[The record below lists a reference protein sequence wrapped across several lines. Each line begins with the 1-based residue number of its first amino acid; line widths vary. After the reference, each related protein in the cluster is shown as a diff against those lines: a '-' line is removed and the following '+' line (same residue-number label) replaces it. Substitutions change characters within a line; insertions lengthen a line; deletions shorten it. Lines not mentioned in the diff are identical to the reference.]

1 MAYTKSAEV
10 VLRELKVDSSVGL
23 TSIKRQENS
32 RLFGKNIL
40 SKQKKKSLISKAF
53 SLLKE
58 PMMIILVISFIVA
71 FGTGLGKFLKTGE
84 MDFAESFGVLAAI
97 LLSVSITLIMEGS
110 SEKAFSEL
118 NKIYDKITVKVIRDG
133 GLQVINQSEVVV
145 GDIIYL
151 DSGDKIVAD
160 GRLIETNELSVNES
174 ALTGES
180 DSVSKN
186 ANIVLDNDVPL
197 AERINC
203 VYSGTFVSSGSGKM
217 IVTVVGD
224 KTEIGNIAGAL
235 KEKEQIKSPLEQKLA
250 KLGRIIS
257 IIGGVCAGL
266 VFIVSIVKQI
276 VMGTV
281 TFSSVQELFISCII
295 LLVAAVPEGLPTIV
309 AVSLAL
315 NMIKLAK
322 ENALIKKMIATETTG
337 AVSVICSDK
346 TGTLTMNKMSVVG
359 VCSSGLCF
367 VNCDDLSDVLLQNC
381 VCNNGAE
388 VVKKGKRIS
397 FTGSGTECALLEF
410 ALKNKNVKDITSY
423 RGKFALLSRVPF
435 DSDKKFMQ
443 TQISVDGAI
452 RGLIKG
458 APEKVL
464 PLCNLTEIQKNIIL
478 NEIQAHQKQA
488 KRVLALA
495 HDDGN
500 GYIFDA
506 YVVFMDKIRP
516 DVYLAVAQCKSAG
529 IKIKMLTGDNS
540 VTAYSIAKEL
550 GIAHLES
557 EVITASEIEN
567 IDDESLKKLLSK
579 VSVIARSTPSIK
591 SRVVGLLKEMGE
603 VVAVTGDGINDA
615 PAIRKADVGI
625 AMGKSG
631 SEISKEASDIVL
643 LDDSFSTIVKAIS
656 FGRNVYK
663 NLQRFILFQLSVN
676 LSALFF
682 ITVCAFL
689 GVQSPFNTLQ
699 LLWINVIMDGPPA
712 LTLGLEKSDLT
723 LMSAKPVQREKS
735 IVSKNMLLKI
745 IFNGIYVGGVILL
758 EYFTDFLGAGSENL
772 GSCVFTL
779 FIMFQLFNAFN
790 CRELGSESILKSLG
804 KNKIM
809 LFTFLFVF
817 ALQVLIVQFGYGL
830 FGVTPMQLSLWVK
843 IVCTALSV
851 VIVSEIFKFTYRI
864 FRHRKIFPK
873 KVNKKVIGA

>member
-281 TFSSVQELFISCII
+281 SFTSVQELFISCII

-381 VCNNGAE
+381 VCNNGAD

-464 PLCNLTEIQKNIIL
+464 PLCNLTEIQKNIIF

>member
-1 MAYTKSAEV
+1 MAHTKSFES
-10 VLRELKVDSSVGL
+10 VLKELKINPSVGL
-23 TSIKRQENS
+23 TSAKRQENS
-32 RLFGKNIL
+32 RIFGKNIL
-40 SKQKKKSLISKAF
+40 SKQKKKSLAGKIF
-53 SLLKE
+53 SALKE

-71 FGTGLGKFLKTGE
+71 FGTGLGKFLKIGE

-160 GRLIETNELSVNES
+160 GRLIETNGLSVNES

-180 DSVSKN
+180 SSVLKN
-186 ANIVLDNDVPL
+186 ASVVLTKDIPL

-203 VYSGTFVSSGSGKM
+203 VFSGTFVSSGSGKM
-217 IVTVVGD
+217 VVTAVGD
-224 KTEIGNIAGAL
+224 KTEIGDIADAL

-250 KLGRIIS
+250 KLGKIIS
-257 IIGGVCAGL
+257 IIGGICAGL
-266 VFIVSIVKQI
+266 VFIVSIIKQI
-276 VMGTV
+276 VLGTV
-281 TFSSVQELFISCII
+281 SFASVQELFISCII

-346 TGTLTMNKMSVVG
+346 TGTLTMNKMSVVS
-359 VCSSGLCF
+359 VCSGGMCS
-367 VNCDDLSDVLLQNC
+367 VKSDDLSDVLLQNFI
-381 VCNNGAE
+381 CNNGAN
-388 VVKKGKRIS
+388 VVKQGKQVS
-397 FTGSGTECALLEF
+397 FMGSGTECALLDF
-410 ALKNKNVKDITSY
+410 VLGNKKVKNISRY
-423 RGKFALLSRVPF
+423 RGEFDVLSRVPF
-435 DSDKKFMQ
+435 DSDKKFME
-443 TQISVDGAI
+443 TEISVDKAT
-452 RGLIKG
+452 RTLIKG

-464 PLCNLTEIQKNIIL
+464 PLCNLTEVQQNKIIS
-478 NEIQAHQKQA
+478 EMQAYQHQA
-488 KRVLALA
+488 KRVLAFA
-495 HDDGN
+495 HNDGN
-500 GYIFDA
+500 GFIFDA
-506 YVVFMDKIRP
+506 YVVLMDKIRK
-516 DVYLAVAQCKSAG
+516 DVYLAVEQCKSAG

-540 VTAYSIAKEL
+540 ITAYSVAKEL
-550 GIAHLES
+550 GIAKLES

-567 IDDESLKKLLSK
+567 VDDTTLKKILTK
-579 VSVIARSTPSIK
+579 VTVIARSTPSIK
-591 SRVVGLLKEMGE
+591 SRVVGLLKELGE

-682 ITVCAFL
+682 ITICAFL

-712 LTLGLEKSDLT
+712 LTLGLEKSDLA
-723 LMSAKPVQREKS
+723 LMSAKPVQRDKS
-735 IVSKNMLLKI
+735 IVSKNMLLRI
-745 IFNGIYVGGVILL
+745 IFNGIFVGGVILL
-758 EYFTDFLGAGSENL
+758 EYLTDFLGAGSENL
-772 GSCVFTL
+772 SSCVFTL

-790 CRELGSESILKSLG
+790 CRELGTKSIFNSLG

-817 ALQVLIVQFGYGL
+817 ALQIIIVQFGHGL
-830 FGVTPMQLSLWVK
+830 FGISPMSLDLWVK
-843 IVCTALSV
+843 TVFTALSI
-851 VIVSEIFKFTYRI
+851 VIVSEIIKLLYRI
-864 FRHRKIFPK
+864 IKHKKIFVK
-873 KVNKKVIGA
+873 TVNKKVIGA

>member
-381 VCNNGAE
+381 VCNNGAD

-464 PLCNLTEIQKNIIL
+464 PLCNLTEIQKNIIF